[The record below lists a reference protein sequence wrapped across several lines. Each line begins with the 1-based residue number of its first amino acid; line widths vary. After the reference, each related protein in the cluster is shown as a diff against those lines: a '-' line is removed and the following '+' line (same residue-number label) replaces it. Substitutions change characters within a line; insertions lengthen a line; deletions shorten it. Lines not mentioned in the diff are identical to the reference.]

1 MPKIPYARIEDTPK
15 KIQDFFAK
23 IQANNPRIMN
33 IHRMLAHSP
42 AAVREFLRFG
52 NRLLFRA
59 ELDPRLRE
67 LAIIRVAEMHK
78 ASYEWV
84 QHVPIAL
91 RCGVSREQ
99 IESMRNWR
107 NSPHFTDEDKVI
119 LAFTEEVIRNSR
131 PSEKTFAEATKF
143 LNQASLVE
151 LTLSIGYWSMVAM
164 FLETFEV
171 EVEDDLMEEIRDQLP
186 DSMPG
191 KS

>member
-1 MPKIPYARIEDTPK
+1 MAKIPYARIEDTPQ
-15 KIQDFFAK
+15 KIRDFFAK
-23 IQANNPRIMN
+23 MQANNPRLMN

-42 AAVREFLRFG
+42 ASVREFLRFG
-52 NRLLFRA
+52 NRLLARA

-67 LAIIRVAEMHK
+67 LVIIRIAELHG

-91 RCGVSREQ
+91 SCGVSREQ
-99 IESMRNWR
+99 IEDMRNWR
-107 NSPHFTDEDKVI
+107 NSPLFSSEEKVV
-119 LAFTEEVIRNSR
+119 LAFTEEVIQNSR
-131 PSEKTFAEATKF
+131 PSEKTFDRAAKF
-143 LNQASLVE
+143 LNEASLVE

-171 EVEDDLMEEIRDQLP
+171 EVEDDLMEEIKDKLP